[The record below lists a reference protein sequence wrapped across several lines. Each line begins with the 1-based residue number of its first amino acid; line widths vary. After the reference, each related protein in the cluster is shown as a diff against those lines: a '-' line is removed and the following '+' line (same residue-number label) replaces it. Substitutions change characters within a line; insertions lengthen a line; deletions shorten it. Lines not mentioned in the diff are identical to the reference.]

1 MTASPNKRRD
11 DVIIVEVD
19 RQFVLIDQKNEFIH
33 VLNESAAWGPWAHL
47 GEAELAEHELSAFV
61 SELAER
67 DLLGTSDA
75 PVSIQATFSGTPC
88 DRKLGPTCCGSKQL
102 PELLGSVFR
111 RLI

>member
-11 DVIIVEVD
+11 DVILVEVD

-33 VLNESAAWGPWAHL
+33 VLNESAAWAWAHL

-75 PVSIQATFSGTPC
+75 PVSIQATFSGTPAIVSSAPLVVAANNC
-88 DRKLGPTCCGSKQL
+88 PNFSDPFFEG
-102 PELLGSVFR
+102 
-111 RLI
+111 